1 MMGNIT
7 LEPEQFT
14 LTITAT
20 KRELQELLDMV
31 SQRLNDDK
39 HTSGDN
45 PVWGF
50 LTSLECVLEG
60 IDAK

>member
-1 MMGNIT
+1 MSNIT

-20 KRELQELLDMV
+20 KRELLELADIV
-31 SQRLNDDK
+31 SRRLNDDQN
-39 HTSGDN
+39 TSGDN

-50 LTSLECVLEG
+50 LTTLECVLEG
-60 IDAK
+60 LDTK

>member
-1 MMGNIT
+1 MAKIT
-7 LEPEQFT
+7 LESDQFT
-14 LTITAT
+14 LKITAT
-20 KRELQELLDMV
+20 RRELLELADMV
-31 SQRLNDDK
+31 SQRVEDDK

-50 LTSLECVLEG
+50 LTDLERILEG

>member
-1 MMGNIT
+1 MANIT
-7 LEPEQFT
+7 LEPKQFI

-20 KRELQELLDMV
+20 RRELQELQDMV
-31 SQRLNDDK
+31 SQRIDVDK

-50 LTSLECVLEG
+50 LTNLECVLEG
-60 IDAK
+60 IDKQ

>member
-1 MMGNIT
+1 MAKIT
-7 LEPEQFT
+7 LESEHFT
-14 LTITAT
+14 LKITASR
-20 KRELQELLDMV
+20 RELQELQDMV
-31 SQRLNDDK
+31 SQRLDDDK

-50 LTSLECVLEG
+50 LTNLECVLEG

>member
-1 MMGNIT
+1 MAEIT
-7 LEPEQFT
+7 LEAEQFT
-14 LTITAT
+14 LTIVAT
-20 KRELQELLDMV
+20 RRELQELQDMV
-31 SQRLNDDK
+31 SQRLDVDK

-50 LTSLECVLEG
+50 LTNLECILER